1 MAARPHNPYAALK
14 TIFHEPNRMAI
25 VAALSCT
32 ADGLTFGE
40 LKQECDLTNGNLN
53 RHLKTLEEADIIS
66 ITKSFVNA
74 KPRTTVCLSDL
85 GRESFLAYLQALE
98 EALHK
103 AAESVA
109 AVESSARPHM
119 GLAQGIRPVDAM

>member
-1 MAARPHNPYAALK
+1 MAEAPHNPYAALK

-32 ADGLTFGE
+32 VDGLTFGE

-53 RHLKTLEEADIIS
+53 RHLKTLEEADIVA

-74 KPRTTVCLSDL
+74 KPRTTVCLSDH

-98 EALHK
+98 EALKK
-103 AAESVA
+103 AAASVA
-109 AVESSARPHM
+109 AVEPSASPNIE
-119 GLAQGIRPVDAM
+119 LARGIRPAGAM